1 MNGIEKMIDRRTSQ
15 QCTRQALLEAARI
28 LVIERGYQNVSI
40 LDIVKLAGYTKG
52 AFFSNFKTK
61 EDILIELMR
70 LQKEADTELLTQC
83 LNDGDLEKYISN
95 LNERRDCT
103 ILDIELQLY
112 GRNHPDFAQKY
123 LVIQNENRFAI
134 GEVLKIIFETHKKK
148 IPMAPYELADL
159 FIGLV
164 QGAAIQNQSNI
175 TLFITT
181 VLNSLLVSSHS
192 I

>member
-1 MNGIEKMIDRRTSQ
+1 MIDRRTSQ